1 MRLWRRI
8 SHTWWL
14 RQRAETGSQKLIRP
28 DVLQGEGKKVEERK
42 IR

>member
-1 MRLWRRI
+1 MRLRRRI

-14 RQRAETGSQKLIRP
+14 RQRAETSQKLIRP
-28 DVLQGEGKKVEERK
+28 DVLQGEGRKVEERK